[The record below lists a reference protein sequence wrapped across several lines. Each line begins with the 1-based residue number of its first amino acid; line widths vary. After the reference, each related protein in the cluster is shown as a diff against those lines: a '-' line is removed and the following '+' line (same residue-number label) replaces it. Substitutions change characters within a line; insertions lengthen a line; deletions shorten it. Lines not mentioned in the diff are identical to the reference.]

1 MKHIIA
7 TSAAFVLLMTLCLTV
22 ASAKADFSGTW
33 ILDKSKSEGL
43 PPGMDQTMT
52 VVHTGDKLS
61 LETKLTTQE
70 GEQVVADSYMLDGKE
85 VEFTPKA
92 PGGQAGKGKRTAK
105 WAADGNGI
113 EVNENSTFEGPE
125 GSVNVQL
132 TRTWTLSA
140 DGKTLKIDIAAEG
153 PNGKQQIK
161 RTFVKK

>member
-1 MKHIIA
+1 MKQIIA
-7 TSAAFVLLMTLCLTV
+7 SFGAFVPVMSLCFAV

-52 VVHTGDKLS
+52 VVHNGDKLS
-61 LETKLTTQE
+61 LETKLITPE
-70 GEQVVADSYMLDGKE
+70 GEQLVADSYTLDGKE
-85 VEFTPKA
+85 AEFTPKA
-92 PGGQAGKGKRTAK
+92 PGGQSGKGKRTAK

-113 EVNENSTFEGPE
+113 EVNENSTFESPE
-125 GSVNVQL
+125 GSVSVQM

-153 PNGKQQIK
+153 PNGKQQVK
-161 RTFVKK
+161 RTFIKK